1 MAVLLLA
8 GPTFISCWFAF
19 AAQSASWF
27 SFVLKTQ
34 FYAQEEAGWKRIIIS
49 PLEIYDL
56 AELLTRFWSAEANV
70 SAGICFSKSKM
81 EL

>member
-8 GPTFISCWFAF
+8 GPTFISCCFAF

-34 FYAQEEAGWKRIIIS
+34 FYAQEEAKWKKIIIS
-49 PLEIYDL
+49 PLEICDL
-56 AELLTRFWSAEANV
+56 AELLTRSWFTEASA
-70 SAGICFSKSKM
+70 SAGICFRKSRM